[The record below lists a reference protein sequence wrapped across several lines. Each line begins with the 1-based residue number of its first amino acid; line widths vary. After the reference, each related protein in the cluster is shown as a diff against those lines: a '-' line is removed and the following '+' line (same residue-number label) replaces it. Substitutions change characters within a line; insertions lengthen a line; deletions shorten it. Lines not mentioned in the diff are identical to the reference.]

1 MPQQGWIRYKKKSK
15 KSYTVYIKEAIG
27 TPTDY
32 YKNHIYWNQ
41 AYWKDVVTAVASYPY
56 EILVTLKDGTQKVFS
71 GCININPIK
80 AQTDYCATYPLL
92 DDNWFGSYKKSSR
105 NNPIVTAKVPGVPWV
120 SPPGH
125 LYKHYHIM
133 RHCNDPLFS

>member
-1 MPQQGWIRYKKKSK
+1 MPQQGWIRYKKNSN
-15 KSYTVYIKEAIG
+15 KSYTVYIKDAIG
-27 TPTDY
+27 NPTDY

-105 NNPIVTAKVPGVPWV
+105 NNPIVTAKYTTVEIPKTECGVTEYRL
-120 SPPGH
+120 S
-125 LYKHYHIM
+125 K
-133 RHCNDPLFS
+133 